1 MRSKSVFK
9 CSECGYSNGKW
20 FGKCPECDSWEIEE
34 AEISGK
40 NENALNSKK
49 SILNEQRFQPLTE
62 IILEAEFKYQSAYP
76 EFDRVLGSGLVKGSV
91 SLISGSPGIGKST
104 LLLQILSSYAELGS
118 VLYVSGEES
127 IYQIRQRSIRL
138 NIHNVNLHVLAETE
152 IELIENAIFILKPKV
167 VIIDSIQTI
176 LTDSIGSVSG
186 STSQIKEACTR
197 FIRIAKTQGIPFL
210 IVGHVTKDGKIAG
223 PKLLEH
229 MVDTVLNFEGES
241 ENDYRM
247 IRTTK
252 NRYGA
257 TNELAIFE
265 MSESGMN
272 EVKNISEYF
281 LGEREKENQGSVA
294 TTTLNGNRVFLLELQ
309 TLVSKSVFGLP
320 RRVAQGVDFNKFQLI
335 VAILEKTMKLQLMD
349 KDIFINIPGG
359 LLVKE
364 PAIDLAMA
372 VSIYSS
378 LTGNS
383 IMGSSAFVGEIG
395 LRGEIRKVSYCLKRA
410 IELEKCGFSK
420 IFVPKGNEKEL
431 LMQKLSLEVVA
442 VNRLEEVFKNI
453 KFGR

>member
-1 MRSKSVFK
+1 MKNKALFV
-9 CSECGYSNGKW
+9 CGECGYQNSKW

-34 AEISGK
+34 REFSQAQEKSK
-40 NENALNSKK
+40 SSKK
-49 SILNEQRFQPLTE
+49 SSFSGSE
-62 IILEAEFKYQSAYP
+62 IKALSDIVLDEEFKYLSEYP

-91 SLISGSPGIGKST
+91 TLISGSPGIGKST
-104 LLLQILSSYAELGS
+104 LLLQILNSYASLGS

-138 NIHNVNLHVLAETE
+138 NIHSPNLHVLAETE
-152 IELIENAIFILKPKV
+152 IEAIEGAIAHLNPKV

-176 LTDSIGSVSG
+176 SAESIGSSSG
-186 STSQIKEACTR
+186 SSSQIKEACTR
-197 FIRIAKTQGIPFL
+197 FIHIAKNQGIPFF

-247 IRTTK
+247 IRTAK

-265 MSESGMN
+265 MGESGMT

-281 LGEREKENQGSVA
+281 LGERDSDNLGSVA
-294 TTTLNGNRVFLLELQ
+294 TTTLNGNRVFLVELQ
-309 TLVSKSVFGLP
+309 TLVTRSPFGMP

-335 VAILEKTMKLQLMD
+335 VAILEKSMKLQLMD

-372 VSIYSS
+372 VSMYSS
-378 LTGNS
+378 LTGSS
-383 IMGSSAFVGEIG
+383 ISGTVAFIGEIG

-410 IELEKCGFSK
+410 MELEKCGFNK

-431 LMQKLSLEVVA
+431 LQQKLSLEIIA
-442 VNRLEEVFKNI
+442 VSRLEEVFKNI